1 MFKILFGKCLVT
13 FLVLLLLIPVF
24 TNQKATANSLPQN
37 EMRAAWI
44 ATVSNIDMKAGM
56 SKTQYTQ
63 WVQST
68 LDKLKADNFNT
79 VIFQVKPLND
89 ALYPSKLAPWSSY
102 ITGNTQGTNPG
113 FDPLQ
118 IMLDEAHKRGLEL
131 HAWVNP
137 YRVTM
142 PSQSLSNLAAD
153 NVARKN
159 SNWVVKYG
167 KQYYLDPGLP
177 EVQNY
182 LLSTIEELVSNYD
195 IDAVHMDD
203 YFYPYKIKG
212 ETFQDQQTFKKYG
225 GSFNNIEDWRRNN
238 VNQLV
243 KKRFM
248 QALRQLNLMFNME
261 YLRLEFGETKGKILL
276 VVTRME

>member
-1 MFKILFGKCLVT
+1 
-13 FLVLLLLIPVF
+13 
-24 TNQKATANSLPQN
+24 
-37 EMRAAWI
+37 
-44 ATVSNIDMKAGM
+44 
-56 SKTQYTQ
+56 
-63 WVQST
+63 
-68 LDKLKADNFNT
+68 
-79 VIFQVKPLND
+79 
-89 ALYPSKLAPWSSY
+89 
-102 ITGNTQGTNPG
+102 
-113 FDPLQ
+113 
-118 IMLDEAHKRGLEL
+118 MLDEAHKRGLEL

-142 PSQSLSNLAAD
+142 PSHALSDLAAD

-159 SNWVVKYG
+159 PSWVVKYG
-167 KQYYLDPGLP
+167 KQYYLNPGLP

>member
-1 MFKILFGKCLVT
+1 FFGKCLVT
-13 FLVLLLLIPVF
+13 FFVLLLLIPVF

-153 NVARKN
+153 NVA
-159 SNWVVKYG
+159 
-167 KQYYLDPGLP
+167 
-177 EVQNY
+177 
-182 LLSTIEELVSNYD
+182 
-195 IDAVHMDD
+195 
-203 YFYPYKIKG
+203 
-212 ETFQDQQTFKKYG
+212 
-225 GSFNNIEDWRRNN
+225 
-238 VNQLV
+238 
-243 KKRFM
+243 
-248 QALRQLNLMFNME
+248 
-261 YLRLEFGETKGKILL
+261 
-276 VVTRME
+276 